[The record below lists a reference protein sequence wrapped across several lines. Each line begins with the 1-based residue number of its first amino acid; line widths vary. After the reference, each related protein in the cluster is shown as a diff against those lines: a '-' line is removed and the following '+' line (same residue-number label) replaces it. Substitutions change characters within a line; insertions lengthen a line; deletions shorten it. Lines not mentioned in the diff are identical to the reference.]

1 MHLNL
6 LFYVNQIIVSKHLT
20 SKYIDTILSYV
31 QSVVNCVC
39 NKVTE
44 DVNDLQ
50 PEIHVNKLSDCL
62 CWIYYRYM
70 STMFI
75 VTFIYTEC
83 MFSLFLYLFSLSVQ
97 DGDIGF

>member
-20 SKYIDTILSYV
+20 RKYIDTILSHV

-44 DVNDLQ
+44 DVNELQ
-50 PEIHVNKLSDCL
+50 PEIQV
-62 CWIYYRYM
+62 M
-70 STMFI
+70 
-75 VTFIYTEC
+75 
-83 MFSLFLYLFSLSVQ
+83 
-97 DGDIGF
+97 